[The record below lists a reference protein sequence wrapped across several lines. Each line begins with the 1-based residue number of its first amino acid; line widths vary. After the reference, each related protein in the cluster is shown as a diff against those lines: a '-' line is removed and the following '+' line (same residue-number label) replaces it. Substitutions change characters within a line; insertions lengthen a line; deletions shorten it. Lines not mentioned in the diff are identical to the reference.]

1 MMRSASNLSYARWF
15 TALAVSFV
23 AASAS
28 AQDASAQTAAPA
40 PAPTPV
46 LAPAPPPRPV
56 YTAPAEGTDHDLWV
70 GHIGVGWFGTRDI
83 PVGAPAASG
92 GTIATPVVGVR
103 YWLNPGLGIDI
114 GLGLG
119 HQSGSTTT
127 ANGSTSLSTDKAS
140 NTSFV
145 LHGGLPL
152 ALANTRHFSFQL
164 TPELDVGFGTGTT
177 GGAGGDIDRTG
188 FLLQAGARAG
198 AEVYFGFIGIPALAL
213 DASVGLFLRSTS
225 SKSSQGANS
234 AKDSDFTIATSSIN
248 QPWDIFRSN
257 VAARYYF

>member
-1 MMRSASNLSYARWF
+1 
-15 TALAVSFV
+15 
-23 AASAS
+23 
-28 AQDASAQTAAPA
+28 
-40 PAPTPV
+40 
-46 LAPAPPPRPV
+46 V

-70 GHIGVGWFGTRDI
+70 GHVGVGWFGTRDI
-83 PVGAPAASG
+83 AIGAAGNG
-92 GTIATPVVGVR
+92 GGATIATPVVGVR
-103 YWLNPGLGIDI
+103 YWINPGLGIDL

-119 HQSGSTTT
+119 HQSGSTTNAT
-127 ANGSTSLSTDKAS
+127 GTSTDNPS

-145 LHGGLPL
+145 LHGGIPL

-164 TPELDVGFGTGTT
+164 TPELDLGFGTGTT
-177 GGAGGDIDRTG
+177 GGGGAGDVDRTG

-198 AEVYFGFIGIPALAL
+198 AEVYFGFIGVPALAL

-234 AKDSDFTIATSSIN
+234 LKASEFTIATSAVN

-257 VAARYYF
+257 IAARYYF